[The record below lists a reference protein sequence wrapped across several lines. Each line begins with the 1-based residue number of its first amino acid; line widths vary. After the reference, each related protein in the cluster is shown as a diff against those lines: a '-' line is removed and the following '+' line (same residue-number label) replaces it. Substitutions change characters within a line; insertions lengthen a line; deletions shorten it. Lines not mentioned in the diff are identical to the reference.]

1 MGEKKDF
8 TAKVKKT
15 RDVMHQQ
22 GKFVA
27 LLLLLKQGL
36 AKAGIVLT
44 PFYYMKEVLTS
55 DIPPH
60 LTTLPEG
67 FEFSTFD
74 REDVE
79 AISNHPERKGYVNQP
94 YVINNFNKGDTCLGI
109 KHKGEIA
116 GFTWFSTKENR
127 DKFYQSIMKAN
138 EAYLY
143 DMFILKS
150 FRGHNLAPTLRF
162 KNYEI
167 LKSLGR
173 DTFYSITECS
183 NTASYRFKEKL
194 GSRIVFLGVHVRF
207 FKKRHKTFV
216 VRKYEDD
223 GPAGP

>member
-1 MGEKKDF
+1 MKEKKGF
-8 TAKVKKT
+8 NEKLKKT

-22 GKFVA
+22 GNFVA
-27 LLLLLKQGL
+27 FLLLVKQGL
-36 AKAGIVLT
+36 AKAGIVAT

-55 DIPPH
+55 DIPPR

-74 REDVE
+74 LEDVE
-79 AISNHPERKGYVNQP
+79 AMNEHPERKAYVDKQ
-94 YVINNFNKGDTCLGI
+94 YAIDNFNRGDTCLGI

-116 GFTWFSTKENR
+116 GFTWFSSQENR
-127 DKFYQSIMKAN
+127 DKLYQSIMKNN

-167 LKSLGR
+167 LKNLGR

-194 GSRIVFLGVHVRF
+194 GSKIVFLGVHIRF
-207 FKKRHKTFV
+207 FKKWHKTFV

-223 GPAGP
+223 GAAGS